1 MLSAYYGI
9 GAVSAGVHTRA
20 KKYKIL
26 YQFPGPTLNTWAS
39 SGFIVLNEISNKFT
53 IFKETQIRGLFF
65 NYIRNMSDANF
76 STPVPIIV
84 DLFNVDDTS
93 VAKKWCGTF
102 FEANWMDA
110 SKYLAL

>member
-1 MLSAYYGI
+1 MLNSE
-9 GAVSAGVHTRA
+9 
-20 KKYKIL
+20 L
-26 YQFPGPTLNTWAS
+26 TWALIDQAS
-39 SGFIVLNEISNKFT
+39 FLSFVFIAFFLSKPLGNVKNVQKISNKFT